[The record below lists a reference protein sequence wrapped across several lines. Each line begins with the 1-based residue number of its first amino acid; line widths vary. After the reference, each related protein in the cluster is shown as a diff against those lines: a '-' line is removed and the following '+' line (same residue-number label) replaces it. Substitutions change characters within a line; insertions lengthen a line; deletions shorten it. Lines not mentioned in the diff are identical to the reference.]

1 MRVSLSFFCTNV
13 QRRSCDLVTQFSA
26 FIYYMHLLSHI
37 LASHDALRTTT
48 LSAVQLYVTIF
59 IFPSS
64 SSFLL
69 LFSFPV
75 VVVQQAHKAKP
86 LTAISTTAAPG
97 QSKAHHT
104 LRYKHVSTR
113 ANSVDVPLTHLN
125 VLIK

>member
-13 QRRSCDLVTQFSA
+13 QRRSYDLVTQFSA

-59 IFPSS
+59 IVPSS
-64 SSFLL
+64 SSLL
-69 LFSFPV
+69 LFSFLV

-97 QSKAHHT
+97 QSQAHHT
-104 LRYKHVSTR
+104 LRYKHVST
-113 ANSVDVPLTHLN
+113 NSVDVPLTHLN

>member
-1 MRVSLSFFCTNV
+1 
-13 QRRSCDLVTQFSA
+13 
-26 FIYYMHLLSHI
+26 MHLLSHI

-59 IFPSS
+59 IVLS
-64 SSFLL
+64 SSFRL

-86 LTAISTTAAPG
+86 LTAAPG
-97 QSKAHHT
+97 QSQAHHT
-104 LRYKHVSTR
+104 LRYKHVST
-113 ANSVDVPLTHLN
+113 NSVDVPLTHLN